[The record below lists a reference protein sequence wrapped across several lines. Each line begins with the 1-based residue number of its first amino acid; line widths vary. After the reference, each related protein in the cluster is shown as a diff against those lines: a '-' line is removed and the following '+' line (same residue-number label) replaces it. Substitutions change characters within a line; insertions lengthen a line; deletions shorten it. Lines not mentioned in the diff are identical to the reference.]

1 MQFIAVFTDDFL
13 KGKIPIFYLPLVQSF
28 AHFIQNHLLRDV
40 KDQDQTR
47 DKGRIILHIETK
59 QPSSDL

>member
-1 MQFIAVFTDDFL
+1 MQFIAVFTDDSL

-47 DKGRIILHIETK
+47 D
-59 QPSSDL
+59 